1 MDNLQE
7 QLRIER
13 EKVVR
18 LESVYDRCQINNRH
32 TKQCH
37 SPKHTQVNNS
47 NNSVTAASE
56 EFQRR
61 LEEETSRAGEMETQ
75 IDEMHQKEAQL
86 REQAAQLMRSMEEDA
101 EKSKQLAEERDQVR
115 RWCVFFLN
123 AFLLISFF
131 LSARRFTKAC

>member
-101 EKSKQLAEERDQVR
+101 EKSKQLAEERD
-115 RWCVFFLN
+115 
-123 AFLLISFF
+123 
-131 LSARRFTKAC
+131 